1 MLIYSIV
8 RKIFRNPL
16 KFSTSS
22 NKIILKERREKFL
35 NIFYNKC
42 DAQISR
48 VTSSV
53 DPPTSDI
60 RGHSTFNFVISR
72 VSREAR
78 VTVFHA
84 CVQVRS
90 ANVYSSLLSL
100 HGPKWGDFDLRWT
113 FDAKGHLIVRIKRI
127 ATCRCRNFVQ
137 RLGASRLRE
146 WNGLLFL
153 FIPTFVRD
161 VALYF
166 ADEFLHHLSKHLGR
180 L

>member
-1 MLIYSIV
+1 MLIYCIV
-8 RKIFRNPL
+8 RKIFRNAL

-22 NKIILKERREKFL
+22 NEIILKERRKKFL

-78 VTVFHA
+78 ATVFHA
-84 CVQVRS
+84 CGCEVRS

-100 HGPKWGDFDLRWT
+100 RGPK
-113 FDAKGHLIVRIKRI
+113 
-127 ATCRCRNFVQ
+127 
-137 RLGASRLRE
+137 
-146 WNGLLFL
+146 
-153 FIPTFVRD
+153 
-161 VALYF
+161 
-166 ADEFLHHLSKHLGR
+166 
-180 L
+180 